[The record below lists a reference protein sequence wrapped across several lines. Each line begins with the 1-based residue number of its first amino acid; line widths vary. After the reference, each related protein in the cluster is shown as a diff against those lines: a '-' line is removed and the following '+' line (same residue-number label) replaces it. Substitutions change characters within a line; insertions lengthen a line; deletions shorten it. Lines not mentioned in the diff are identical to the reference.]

1 MRARY
6 YSPDMRRF
14 INADIIPGELSNAIT
29 LNRFAYA
36 NGNPVSYTDP
46 FGLSVLPWQSMPYKN
61 LEKEKKR
68 LINAC
73 EKLDSLKRAGLQIES
88 FFNQG
93 YSNFLFTS
101 SLSGILLNVGHD
113 HINLHY
119 NKALEET
126 NDYIYFQEKV
136 SFKLGVH
143 DFSWCGCEVV
153 AVYNAMKAANYSPS
167 VADIVLEFQENGVI
181 IGNHLVSGALGGN
194 PYSISKALDAMDVKY
209 KSIPLEQMTENSSYI
224 LSYWNYPNSINP
236 SIHTIAIV
244 KTKDGYATY
253 NYKRNPT
260 FQNIDEIVKQF
271 GDAFITAYQIVE
283 RK

>member
-1 MRARY
+1 
-6 YSPDMRRF
+6 
-14 INADIIPGELSNAIT
+14 
-29 LNRFAYA
+29 
-36 NGNPVSYTDP
+36 
-46 FGLSVLPWQSMPYKN
+46 
-61 LEKEKKR
+61 
-68 LINAC
+68 
-73 EKLDSLKRAGLQIES
+73 
-88 FFNQG
+88 
-93 YSNFLFTS
+93 
-101 SLSGILLNVGHD
+101 
-113 HINLHY
+113 
-119 NKALEET
+119 
-126 NDYIYFQEKV
+126 
-136 SFKLGVH
+136 
-143 DFSWCGCEVV
+143 
-153 AVYNAMKAANYSPS
+153 
-167 VADIVLEFQENGVI
+167 VI